1 MDPAVGAEGSV
12 GGERKFSGCAGSRR
26 GGRTA
31 LLEPPLVA
39 MARGP
44 EASAACG
51 QAGAVRSGTMARDR
65 AENAVIPGRTVSG
78 VACSSGTPEPRREQ
92 QAAGG
97 AGKGRTRGWAS
108 PGPGGGVAASRRR
121 HVGGAGGARGLPEVV
136 ARAHC
141 VGNGGASDSW
151 RCPSAAERRSWRH
164 VQRRSANGTLTFGHK
179 STKSPSS
186 AVKRRQQRC

>member
-1 MDPAVGAEGSV
+1 
-12 GGERKFSGCAGSRR
+12 
-26 GGRTA
+26 
-31 LLEPPLVA
+31 
-39 MARGP
+39 
-44 EASAACG
+44 
-51 QAGAVRSGTMARDR
+51 MARDR

-108 PGPGGGVAASRRR
+108 PGPGGGVAAARRR
-121 HVGGAGGARGLPEVV
+121 HVGGAGGARGRPEVV

-151 RCPSAAERRSWRH
+151 RCPSAAERRRGFDMSRLE
-164 VQRRSANGTLTFGHK
+164 VPVGTLTFGQK

-186 AVKRRQQRC
+186 AVKRWQQRC

>member
-39 MARGP
+39 MVRGP
-44 EASAACG
+44 EESVACG

-78 VACSSGTPEPRREQ
+78 VAGSSGSGAAPRATGRE
-92 QAAGG
+92 ALGRDALADRRLPVPVVAWWRRGG
-97 AGKGRTRGWAS
+97 ATLAAPVGR
-108 PGPGGGVAASRRR
+108 
-121 HVGGAGGARGLPEVV
+121 VV
-136 ARAHC
+136 FRK
-141 VGNGGASDSW
+141 
-151 RCPSAAERRSWRH
+151 
-164 VQRRSANGTLTFGHK
+164 L
-179 STKSPSS
+179 
-186 AVKRRQQRC
+186 

>member
-39 MARGP
+39 MVRGP
-44 EASAACG
+44 EESVACG

-78 VACSSGTPEPRREQ
+78 VAGSSGAPEPRREQ
-92 QAAGG
+92 QAARRWEGTHSRIG
-97 AGKGRTRGWAS
+97 VSRSRWWR
-108 PGPGGGVAASRRR
+108 GGVAAAPRWRRR
-121 HVGGAGGARGLPEVV
+121 WGAWSCGS
-136 ARAHC
+136 C
-141 VGNGGASDSW
+141 
-151 RCPSAAERRSWRH
+151 
-164 VQRRSANGTLTFGHK
+164 
-179 STKSPSS
+179 SS
-186 AVKRRQQRC
+186 CSLCR